1 MGVLG
6 PAEGRKP
13 GGKPDSLRL
22 FVFAREGGEGR
33 ADTRAFALGYGG
45 AARAPPA
52 RPGEDKG
59 AAGDEEE
66 KEEGDYY
73 FAGLPGRAPRPRQS
87 SPPPPP
93 PAGPFKAPATRGGHP
108 GLRFG
113 DAEGGAPGR
122 GCWGHPILLIRDP
135 RPDPGLQQA
144 PPDYQQRPPPLRS
157 WVGCSRPRGQ
167 EGCSRTMDGGAWGP

>member
-1 MGVLG
+1 MGVRG

-13 GGKPDSLRL
+13 GGKLDSLRL

-87 SPPPPP
+87 SPPPLPRL
-93 PAGPFKAPATRGGHP
+93 AP
-108 GLRFG
+108 
-113 DAEGGAPGR
+113 
-122 GCWGHPILLIRDP
+122 
-135 RPDPGLQQA
+135 
-144 PPDYQQRPPPLRS
+144 
-157 WVGCSRPRGQ
+157 SRPQPPEVATPG
-167 EGCSRTMDGGAWGP
+167 